1 MRTHVIIAAALLVL
15 FAGFS
20 TAESAVGPK
29 LVVAEPVHDLGTV
42 FEDTKITHD
51 FVIKNEGDQE
61 LIIEKIPTS

>member
-1 MRTHVIIAAALLVL
+1 MRIHVLISVALLVL

-20 TAESAVGPK
+20 IAESAAGPK
-29 LVVAEPVHDLGTV
+29 LVVAEPAHDFGTV
-42 FEDTKITHD
+42 FEDSKITHD